1 MRIVRPMERA
11 VYIVTDIEC
20 DGPTPG
26 RNSMI
31 AFASV
36 AVTADGREQGRF
48 EAVLEPLP
56 GAERDPQTW
65 AWWNGQPEVLAA
77 ATKGAQPADQV
88 MGAFT
93 VWVRGFDSGRVFT
106 AFPLAFDGGW
116 IDHYLRRF
124 TPYGL
129 VPGHYEEDPLFD
141 GPGLCLKSFAA
152 GITGQPPWRCTPQSL
167 PGEWFGGHEHT
178 HRAIDDALG
187 YAALLGN
194 LMREAA
200 ARADVS

>member
-36 AVTADGREQGRF
+36 AVTADGVEQGRF
-48 EAVLEPLP
+48 EAVLEPLR

-65 AWWNGQPEVLAA
+65 AWWNAQPEVLAA
-77 ATKGAQPADQV
+77 ATEGARPAAQV
-88 MGAFT
+88 VAEFAN
-93 VWVRGFDSGRVFT
+93 WVRSFEDGRIFT

-116 IDHYLRRF
+116 IDHYLRLF
-124 TPYGL
+124 TPCAL
-129 VPGHYEEDPLFD
+129 VAGHFEEDPLFD
-141 GPGLCLKSFAA
+141 GPGVCLKSFAA
-152 GITGQPPWRCTPQSL
+152 GITGQPPWCCTPQSL
-167 PGEWFGGHEHT
+167 PLEWFGGHDHT

-194 LMREAA
+194 LMQG
-200 ARADVS
+200 ARGRGVS